1 MLDSWHLVSVSQT
14 GPQMQMMV
22 VKHIPEQRLK
32 STEDSNTQPFRV
44 RNTYLKVLHLGY
56 SYIESQ
62 TKMEEMEEE
71 TDIFCYGSEVI
82 QSHLRCNNEVHL
94 RPRTH

>member
-1 MLDSWHLVSVSQT
+1 MLDSWHVVSVSQT
-14 GPQMQMMV
+14 GPQMRMVV
-22 VKHIPEQRLK
+22 VKHVPEQRLK
-32 STEDSNTQPFRV
+32 STEDNITQTFRV
-44 RNTYLKVLHLGY
+44 RNPYLKVLHLGY
-56 SYIESQ
+56 GYKESW